1 MANPPRHIGPTRCQ
15 YPGCSRLTVRK
26 GDRGVYPRYC
36 PEHREVQ
43 MGASGNRAKVVRRA
57 AERGDDGAEELARR
71 LGVSLDGHKRPT
83 GTAALEHFAVLLGVT
98 SSARKAADL
107 AGLAVGD
114 EELVELEAQARAEHP
129 ELVEGRQTAATAL
142 ANGALLLLLLRL
154 RDVAPAL
161 PPAQTAAALRQVGDV
176 LDRLQGGLQ
185 PVYSE
190 VRVVLDLPE
199 VPE

>member
-1 MANPPRHIGPTRCQ
+1 MLFR
-15 YPGCSRLTVRK
+15 S
-26 GDRGVYPRYC
+26 
-36 PEHREVQ
+36 
-43 MGASGNRAKVVRRA
+43 
-57 AERGDDGAEELARR
+57 
-71 LGVSLDGHKRPT
+71 
-83 GTAALEHFAVLLGVT
+83 TAALEHFAVLLGIT
-98 SSARKAADL
+98 SRPRKAADL
-107 AGLAVGD
+107 AGLAVTD
-114 EELVELEAQARAEHP
+114 EELVALEAKARAEHP

-185 PVYSE
+185 PIYSE
-190 VRVVLDLPE
+190 VRVLLDLPE

>member
-1 MANPPRHIGPTRCQ
+1 MGEPPRRHIGPPRCS
-15 YPGCSRLTVRK
+15 YPGCQRMTVRD
-26 GDRGVYPRYC
+26 GSRGAYPRYC

-43 MGASGNRAKVVRRA
+43 NRPRRAAQVRRA
-57 AERGDDGAEELARR
+57 VERGDDGAEALARR
-71 LGVSLDGHKRPT
+71 LGVSLEGHRRATP
-83 GTAALEHFAVLLGVT
+83 TAALEHYAVLLGVT
-98 SSARKAADL
+98 SDSRRAAEL
-107 AGLAVGD
+107 AGLAVEG
-114 EELVELEAQARAEHP
+114 EELAALEARARAEHP
-129 ELVEGRQTAATAL
+129 ALVEGRQTAAAAL

-190 VRVVLDLPE
+190 VRVVLQLPE
-199 VPE
+199 APE

>member
-1 MANPPRHIGPTRCQ
+1 MANPPRHIGPTRCV
-15 YPGCSRLTVRK
+15 YPGCTKLTVRN
-26 GDRGVYPRYC
+26 GSRGAFPRYC

-43 MGASGNRAKVVRRA
+43 MRHERTTKVKRA

>member
-1 MANPPRHIGPTRCQ
+1 MQREGRRGP
-15 YPGCSRLTVRK
+15 
-26 GDRGVYPRYC
+26 YPRYC
-36 PEHREVQ
+36 PDHRAVQ
-43 MGASGNRAKVVRRA
+43 NAPARGQIVRRA

-71 LGVSLDGHKRPT
+71 LGVNLDGHKRPT